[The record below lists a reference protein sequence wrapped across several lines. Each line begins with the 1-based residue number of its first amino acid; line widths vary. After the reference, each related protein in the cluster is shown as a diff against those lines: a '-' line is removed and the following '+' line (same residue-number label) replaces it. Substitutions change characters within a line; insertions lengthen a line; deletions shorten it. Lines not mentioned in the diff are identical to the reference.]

1 MSKARCILW
10 LEPTQATTLKRVL
23 ERADIE
29 LIGAGSP
36 DSARIGQVASD
47 LGCEPVDDLRHALA
61 SADTDL
67 ILLGSPA
74 RFADQAQDADLDG
87 LKAAHARN
95 VCVATL
101 EPTPAT
107 VNGIGGTSFA
117 EVLQTGALNELAHM
131 MPMTRHTPMIDEL
144 CTVFETFAPIR
155 SCAITIGMPNAL
167 GSLGARLFDAMD
179 LIRSLIGIP
188 DIIEAGYISPAAG
201 RGLHPLPGQ
210 SLRDLHGE
218 FTLNLRFSDGR
229 CAAILLTDQVGASMI
244 RMTLMSTEGHIIA
257 NNDGFKWFNPVGEMI
272 DSYNAPQTNDADPTE
287 IVLANQLIELCS
299 GVGPKRAP
307 IDYPS
312 VLSMTHA
319 TLLSTRTGQGESPR
333 AVEHLLLSM

>member
-1 MSKARCILW
+1 MSKTRCILW
-10 LEPTQATTLKRVL
+10 LEPDQAPPLKRVL
-23 ERADIE
+23 ECADIE
-29 LIGAGSP
+29 LVGAGSP

-47 LGCEPVDDLRHALA
+47 LECDPIDDLRHALA
-61 SADTDL
+61 SADADL
-67 ILLGSPA
+67 VLLGSPA

-87 LKAAHARN
+87 LKAAHARH

-101 EPTPAT
+101 EPVPAT
-107 VNGIGGTSFA
+107 VNAIGGTSFA
-117 EVLQTGALNELAHM
+117 EVLQTGAINELAQM
-131 MPMTRHTPMIDEL
+131 MPMTRYTPMVDEL

-155 SCAITIGMPNAL
+155 SCSITLGMPQVL

-188 DIIEAGYISPAAG
+188 DIIEAAYISPTVG

-229 CAAILLTDQVGASMI
+229 CASLLLTNQVGASMI
-244 RMTLMSTEGHIIA
+244 HMTLMSTEGHISA
-257 NNDGFKWFNPVGEMI
+257 NNDGFKWFNPDGEMI
-272 DSYNAPQTNDADPTE
+272 DSYNAPQTKDADLSETAL
-287 IVLANQLIELCS
+287 VNQLIECCT